1 MVQPVEKAQGLA
13 PGRPGLGFGPSV
25 CHLLAPGQVTE
36 QLYFSFIIG
45 KIGITPA
52 LSAYDES

>member
-13 PGRPGLGFGPSV
+13 SGRPGPGFGPSI

-36 QLYFSFIIG
+36 QLCLSFIIG
-45 KIGITPA
+45 KIGITPT
-52 LSAYDES
+52 LRAYDES